1 MSVLVGYAAGV
12 FSTRYVIHSMDWE
25 RVRLIYHL
33 SVSVVVCVV
42 ILLYLFYLSNGS
54 FLSRAECAGSGL
66 QLI

>member
-1 MSVLVGYAAGV
+1 
-12 FSTRYVIHSMDWE
+12 MDWE

-42 ILLYLFYLSNGS
+42 ILLDFFYLSNGS